1 MEFSQTLHIIRLLK
15 YSKSS
20 NYKPHSP
27 SMLSLSNIHTLASL
41 SCPRLLRQVGWSTLD
56 QTTDC
61 STYWAT
67 ATPRCSLSLCFSFL
81 FLCTLFSLLFAS
93 PPHKH
98 YQILWCWCH
107 TRPPYAFSLLQFLV
121 FKCQTLISIYVQ
133 YFNRFGHCFLFT
145 GNNKMLTDL

>member
-1 MEFSQTLHIIRLLK
+1 MKFSQTLHIIRLLK

-67 ATPRCSLSLCFSFL
+67 VVLFHFAFHSCFYVHCS
-81 FLCTLFSLLFAS
+81 LFSL
-93 PPHKH
+93 PHH
-98 YQILWCWCH
+98 LTNTIRFCGVDV
-107 TRPPYAFSLLQFLV
+107 TFSLLQFLV

-145 GNNKMLTDL
+145 GNNKMLIDL